1 MLLSAGVQRS
11 SHGDPQCARMR
22 SPHLRALSGGLRVA
36 TVPDRESH
44 HIDPITGSAR
54 TGSGSETEQEHT
66 MKNLKKKAAVT
77 GIIATTL
84 AFGGAGLAM
93 AANPDSTAPS
103 SSSSSTDEQDP
114 SYTGTVPAPQDATA
128 PDGTDTELSE
138 ADEAASLQ
146 GLATVTPEQATAA
159 ALAAV
164 PGTAG
169 DAVLEDENGYVVY
182 EVKVTGADGS
192 VIEVKVDAGD
202 ASVLAQEADEAEG
215 ADEADENGTEAQ
227 DETGENGAEDP
238 NN

>member
-1 MLLSAGVQRS
+1 
-11 SHGDPQCARMR
+11 
-22 SPHLRALSGGLRVA
+22 
-36 TVPDRESH
+36 
-44 HIDPITGSAR
+44 
-54 TGSGSETEQEHT
+54 

-93 AANPDSTAPS
+93 AANPDNAQPS
-103 SSSSSTDEQDP
+103 SSAADEQDP
-114 SYTGTVPAPQDATA
+114 SYTGTVQAPQDATA
-128 PDGTDTELSE
+128 ADGTDAELSE

-146 GLATVTPEQATAA
+146 GLATVTPEEATAA

-169 DAVLEDENGYVVY
+169 DAVLEDENGFVVY
-182 EVKVTGADGS
+182 EVQVTAADGA

-215 ADEADENGTEAQ
+215 TDEATENGAEQQ

>member
-1 MLLSAGVQRS
+1 MKK
-11 SHGDPQCARMR
+11 
-22 SPHLRALSGGLRVA
+22 
-36 TVPDRESH
+36 
-44 HIDPITGSAR
+44 
-54 TGSGSETEQEHT
+54 HT

-93 AANPDSTAPS
+93 AVNPDNAQPS
-103 SSSSSTDEQDP
+103 SSATDEQDP
-114 SYTGTVPAPQDATA
+114 SYTGTVQAPQDATS

-146 GLATVTPEQATAA
+146 GLATVTPEEATAA

-169 DAVLEDENGYVVY
+169 DAMLEDENGYVVY
-182 EVKVTGADGS
+182 EVQVTAADGS
-192 VIEVKVDAGD
+192 VVEVKVDAGD

-215 ADEADENGTEAQ
+215 ADEATENGTEQQ